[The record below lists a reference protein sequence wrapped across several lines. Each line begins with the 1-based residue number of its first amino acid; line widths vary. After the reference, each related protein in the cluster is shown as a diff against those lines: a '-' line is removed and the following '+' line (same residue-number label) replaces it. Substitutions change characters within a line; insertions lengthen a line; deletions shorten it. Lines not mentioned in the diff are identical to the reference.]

1 MELHK
6 LKPAKGSNKKRKIVA
21 RGVGSGRGRSATRGT
36 KGAQSRS
43 GYKYRRNFE
52 GGQTPLQIRVP
63 KIGFNN
69 PNRTEFY
76 PINLDLLDHFC
87 EKFGT
92 DEIST
97 ELLVEKKVIKKYH
110 KVKVLGRGELDRAV
124 KIKVNA
130 ISEAAK
136 KHIENKGGSVTL
148 L

>member
-1 MELHK
+1 MELHS
-6 LKPAKGSNKKRKIVA
+6 LKPARGSNRKRKIIA

-52 GGQTPLQIRVP
+52 GGQTPLQVRIP
-63 KIGFNN
+63 KIGFKN
-69 PNRTEFY
+69 PNRVEFI
-76 PINLDLLDHFC
+76 PINLDLLSLYC

-97 ELLVEKKVIKKYH
+97 EFLVEKKVIKRNH
-110 KVKVLGRGELDRAV
+110 KVKILGRGELSSAV
-124 KIKVNA
+124 KVKVNA

-136 KHIENKGGSVTL
+136 KLIENKGGTVTL